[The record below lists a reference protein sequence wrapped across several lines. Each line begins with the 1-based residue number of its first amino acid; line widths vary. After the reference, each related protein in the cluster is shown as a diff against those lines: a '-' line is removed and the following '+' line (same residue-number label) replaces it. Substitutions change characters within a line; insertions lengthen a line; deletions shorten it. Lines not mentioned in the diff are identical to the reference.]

1 MTAVARAAVVA
12 CGREL
17 ERRGLVV
24 GAAGNLGV
32 RVDGGLLVTPTGMA
46 LGALE
51 PADLVLLEPDGTCPP
66 GQRRPTSEWRI
77 HVDVLAARTDVGAV
91 VHTHSPE
98 ATAAACLRAPLPAV
112 HYAVARVGGPVVPC
126 ASYATYGTVELSAA
140 VLAAL
145 GAGRACLMANHGLLT
160 VGPDLG
166 TALDLAIEIEW
177 LAGVVRRAR
186 AHGVPVHVLP
196 DVEIELVTARLETY
210 GQPPEPD
217 ATPTSE
223 GAGC

>member
-1 MTAVARAAVVA
+1 MTDDAVARAAIVA

-17 ERRGLVV
+17 ERRGLNV
-24 GAAGNLGV
+24 GAAGNVGV

-46 LGALE
+46 LGDLD
-51 PADLVLLEPDGTCPP
+51 PADLVQLTPDGTCPP

-77 HVDVLAARTDVGAV
+77 HVDVLAARPDVSAV

-112 HYAVARVGGPVVPC
+112 HYVVARVGGPTVPC

-140 VLAAL
+140 VLKAL
-145 GAGRACLMANHGLLT
+145 GDGHACLMANHGMLAVGTDLT
-160 VGPDLG
+160 
-166 TALDLAIEIEW
+166 TAVALAIEVEW

-186 AHGVPVHVLP
+186 AHGLPVHVLP
-196 DVEIELVTARLETY
+196 DAEIECVRDRLKTY
-210 GQPPEPD
+210 GQPP
-217 ATPTSE
+217 
-223 GAGC
+223 